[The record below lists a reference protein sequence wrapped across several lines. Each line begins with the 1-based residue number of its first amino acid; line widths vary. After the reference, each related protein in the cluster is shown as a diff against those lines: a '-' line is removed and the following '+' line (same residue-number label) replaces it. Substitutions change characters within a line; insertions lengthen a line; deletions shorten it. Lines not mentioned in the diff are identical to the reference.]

1 MGSRLAMSTRAKTA
15 KGEFH
20 APDRDRLRED
30 QELFARYADRHD
42 PVDRDLLVER
52 FMPLARSLAS
62 RYLRRDEPFDDIF
75 QVACLGLLK
84 AIDGFDVSR
93 GRAFSSYAVPTIV
106 GEIKRHYRDRTWMV
120 HVPRDLQD
128 LTLAVDRT
136 LQELE
141 RELSRKPTV
150 TEIADKLSV
159 SDEDVLEA
167 LQASRAH
174 RVGSLD
180 APVRDEQDQPST
192 VGERIG
198 TPELGFGRAE
208 NRAVLSRLMTVLSP
222 RDRLVL
228 RLRYEEDLTQEQI
241 GQRVGISQM
250 QVSRVLRQCVVK
262 LRTVAE
268 RAPATEAP
276 RELSAS

>member
-1 MGSRLAMSTRAKTA
+1 MATSAEATNDG
-15 KGEFH
+15 FH
-20 APDRDRLRED
+20 PPDRERLRED
-30 QELFARYADRHD
+30 QELFARYADKHD

-106 GEIKRHYRDRTWMV
+106 GEIKRHYRDRTWVV

-136 LQELE
+136 LQQLE
-141 RELSRKPTV
+141 RELLRKPTV
-150 TEIADKLSV
+150 TEIADKLHV

-180 APVRDEQDQPST
+180 APVRDEEDPAST
-192 VGERIG
+192 VGEHIG
-198 TPELGFGRAE
+198 TVEPGFAQAEHRAMLG
-208 NRAVLSRLMTVLSP
+208 RLMTALSA

-228 RLRYEEDLTQEQI
+228 RLRYEHDLTQEQI

-250 QVSRVLRQCVVK
+250 QVSRVLRQCIVK
-262 LRTVAE
+262 LRGVAE
-268 RAPATEAP
+268 QSPAGERP
-276 RELSAS
+276 RELSPG

>member
-1 MGSRLAMSTRAKTA
+1 MATHANARRDG
-15 KGEFH
+15 FH
-20 APDRDRLRED
+20 APDRERLRED
-30 QELFARYADRHD
+30 QELLTRYADTHD

-52 FMPLARSLAS
+52 FLPLARSLAS

-120 HVPRDLQD
+120 HVSRDLQD
-128 LTLAVDRT
+128 LTLSVDRT
-136 LQELE
+136 VQELE
-141 RELSRKPTV
+141 RELLRKPTV
-150 TEIADKLSV
+150 TDIADKLHV
-159 SDEDVLEA
+159 SEEDVLEA
-167 LQASRAH
+167 LQATRAH

-192 VGERIG
+192 VGEHIG
-198 TPELGFGRAE
+198 TPELGFVRAE
-208 NRAVLSRLMTVLSP
+208 NRAMLSRLMTVLSA

-250 QVSRVLRQCVVK
+250 QVSRVLRQCIVK

-268 RAPATEAP
+268 RAPAAERP
-276 RELSAS
+276 RELSPG

>member
-1 MGSRLAMSTRAKTA
+1 MAPNANATRDA
-15 KGEFH
+15 FH
-20 APDRDRLRED
+20 APDRERLRED
-30 QELFARYADRHD
+30 QELFARYADKHD

-106 GEIKRHYRDRTWMV
+106 GEIKRHYRDRTWVV

-128 LTLAVDRT
+128 LTLTVDRT

-141 RELSRKPTV
+141 RELLRKPSV
-150 TEIADKLSV
+150 TEIADELNV
-159 SDEDVLEA
+159 SEEDVREA

-180 APVRDEQDQPST
+180 APARDEQDQPST

-198 TPELGFGRAE
+198 TPELGFARAE
-208 NRAVLSRLMTVLSP
+208 NRAVLGRLMTVLSA

-250 QVSRVLRQCVVK
+250 QVSRVLRQCIVK

-268 RAPATEAP
+268 RAPERP
-276 RELSAS
+276 RQLTPG

>member
-1 MGSRLAMSTRAKTA
+1 MATNADATEDA
-15 KGEFH
+15 FH
-20 APDRDRLRED
+20 APNRERLRED
-30 QELFARYADRHD
+30 QELFARYADKRD

-84 AIDGFDVSR
+84 AIDGFDISR

-106 GEIKRHYRDRTWMV
+106 GEIKRHYRDRTWVV

-136 LQELE
+136 LQQLE
-141 RELSRKPTV
+141 RELLRKPTV
-150 TEIADKLSV
+150 TEIADKLHV

-167 LQASRAH
+167 LQAGRAH

-180 APVRDEQDQPST
+180 APVRDEEDPAST
-192 VGERIG
+192 VGERLG
-198 TPELGFGRAE
+198 TAEPGFALAEQRAMLG
-208 NRAVLSRLMTVLSP
+208 RLMTVLSA

-228 RLRYEEDLTQEQI
+228 RLRYEQDLTQEQI
-241 GQRVGISQM
+241 GERVGISQM
-250 QVSRVLRQCVVK
+250 QVSRVLRQCIVK
-262 LRTVAE
+262 LRDVAE
-268 RAPATEAP
+268 HSSAAAERQ
-276 RELSAS
+276 RELSPS

>member
-1 MGSRLAMSTRAKTA
+1 MATSANATKDG
-15 KGEFH
+15 FH
-20 APDRDRLRED
+20 APDRERLRED
-30 QELFARYADRHD
+30 RELFARYADQHD

-93 GRAFSSYAVPTIV
+93 ERAFSSYAVPTIV

-128 LTLAVDRT
+128 LTLSVDRT
-136 LQELE
+136 MNQLE
-141 RELSRKPTV
+141 RELLRKPTV
-150 TEIADKLSV
+150 DEIAEKLDV

-180 APVRDEQDQPST
+180 APVRDEEDPAST
-192 VGERIG
+192 VGERLG
-198 TPELGFGRAE
+198 TPEPGFGRAE
-208 NRAVLSRLMTVLSP
+208 QRAVLSRLMTVLSA

-250 QVSRVLRQCVVK
+250 QVSRVLRQCIHK
-262 LRTVAE
+262 LRTVADGSPSGE
-268 RAPATEAP
+268 RQ
-276 RELSAS
+276 RELTPS

>member
-1 MGSRLAMSTRAKTA
+1 MAPPANTKQ
-15 KGEFH
+15 ENFH
-20 APDRDRLRED
+20 PPNRERLRED
-30 QELFARYADRHD
+30 QELFTRYADKHD

-128 LTLAVDRT
+128 LTLAVDRAA
-136 LQELE
+136 QQLE
-141 RELSRKPTV
+141 RELLRKPTV
-150 TEIADKLSV
+150 PEIASKLEV
-159 SDEDVLEA
+159 TDEDVLEA

-180 APVRDEQDQPST
+180 APVRDEEDPAST

-198 TPELGFGRAE
+198 TAEPGYRLAEHRAMLG
-208 NRAVLSRLMTVLSP
+208 RLMTSLSA
-222 RDRLVL
+222 RDRMVL

-241 GQRVGISQM
+241 GERVGISQM
-250 QVSRVLRQCVVK
+250 QVSRVLRQCIVK
-262 LRTVAE
+262 LRGVAE
-268 RAPATEAP
+268 HATERQ
-276 RELSAS
+276 RELTPS

>member
-1 MGSRLAMSTRAKTA
+1 MATNANATDDGFRAPNR
-15 KGEFH
+15 E
-20 APDRDRLRED
+20 RLRED
-30 QELFARYADRHD
+30 QQLFVRYADRHD

-106 GEIKRHYRDRTWMV
+106 GEIKRHYRDRTWV
-120 HVPRDLQD
+120 IHVPRDLQD
-128 LTLAVDRT
+128 LTLSVDRT
-136 LQELE
+136 LQQLE
-141 RELSRKPTV
+141 RELLRKPTV
-150 TEIADKLSV
+150 TEIADKLNV

-180 APVRDEQDQPST
+180 APVRDEEDPAST

-198 TPELGFGRAE
+198 TAEPGFGHAEHRAT
-208 NRAVLSRLMTVLSP
+208 LSRLMTVLSP

-228 RLRYEEDLTQEQI
+228 RLRFEQDLTQEQI

-250 QVSRVLRQCVVK
+250 QVSRVLRQCIVK
-262 LRTVAE
+262 LRE
-268 RAPATEAP
+268 RAEPSPAGERQ
-276 RELSAS
+276 RELSPG

>member
-1 MGSRLAMSTRAKTA
+1 MATRAKTTE
-15 KGEFH
+15 GGFH
-20 APDRDRLRED
+20 RPDRDRLRED
-30 QELFARYADRHD
+30 QELFARYGDKHD

-52 FMPLARSLAS
+52 FMPLARSLAA

-128 LTLAVDRT
+128 LTLKVDRT
-136 LQELE
+136 AQQLE
-141 RELSRKPTV
+141 RELLRKPTV
-150 TEIADKLSV
+150 TEIADKLEV

-180 APVRDEQDQPST
+180 APVRDEEDPAST
-192 VGERIG
+192 VGDRIG

-208 NRAVLSRLMTVLSP
+208 SRAMLSRLMTVLSA

-250 QVSRVLRQCVVK
+250 QVSRVLRQCIVK
-262 LRTVAE
+262 LRDVAE
-268 RAPATEAP
+268 HAPERRAA
-276 RELSAS
+276 

>member
-1 MGSRLAMSTRAKTA
+1 MATNADATEDA
-15 KGEFH
+15 FH
-20 APDRDRLRED
+20 APNRERLRED
-30 QELFARYADRHD
+30 QELFARYADKRD

-84 AIDGFDVSR
+84 AIDGFDISR

-106 GEIKRHYRDRTWMV
+106 GEIKRHYRDRTWVV

-136 LQELE
+136 LQQLE
-141 RELSRKPTV
+141 RELLRKPTV
-150 TEIADKLSV
+150 TEIADKLEV

-180 APVRDEQDQPST
+180 APVRDEEDPAST
-192 VGERIG
+192 VGEHLG
-198 TPELGFGRAE
+198 TAEPGFALAEHRAMLG
-208 NRAVLSRLMTVLSP
+208 RLMTVLSA

-228 RLRYEEDLTQEQI
+228 RLRYELDLTQEQI
-241 GQRVGISQM
+241 GERVGISQM
-250 QVSRVLRQCVVK
+250 QVSRVLRQCIVK
-262 LRTVAE
+262 LRDVAE
-268 RAPATEAP
+268 HAPAAAERQ
-276 RELSAS
+276 RELTPG

>member
-1 MGSRLAMSTRAKTA
+1 MASNADATEGAS
-15 KGEFH
+15 H
-20 APDRDRLRED
+20 APNRERLRED
-30 QELFARYADRHD
+30 QELFARHADKHD

-84 AIDGFDVSR
+84 AIDGFDTAR

-106 GEIKRHYRDRTWMV
+106 GEIKRHYRDRTWVV

-136 LQELE
+136 LQQLE
-141 RELSRKPTV
+141 RELLRKPTV
-150 TEIADKLSV
+150 TEIADKLKL

-180 APVRDEQDQPST
+180 APVRDEEDPAST

-198 TPELGFGRAE
+198 IAEPGFALAESRAMLG
-208 NRAVLSRLMTVLSP
+208 RLMTVLSA

-228 RLRYEEDLTQEQI
+228 RLRYEQDLTQEQI
-241 GQRVGISQM
+241 GERVGISQM
-250 QVSRVLRQCVVK
+250 QVSRVLRQSIVK
-262 LRTVAE
+262 LRDVAE
-268 RAPATEAP
+268 HSSAPAEP
-276 RELSAS
+276 QRELSPS

>member
-1 MGSRLAMSTRAKTA
+1 MATSAKATND
-15 KGEFH
+15 GFH
-20 APDRDRLRED
+20 APDRERLRED
-30 QELFARYADRHD
+30 QELFARYADKHD

-62 RYLRRDEPFDDIF
+62 RYLRRDEPFDDVF

-93 GRAFSSYAVPTIV
+93 SRAFSSYAVPTIV
-106 GEIKRHYRDRTWMV
+106 GEIKRHYRDRTWVV

-136 LQELE
+136 LQQLE
-141 RELSRKPTV
+141 RELLRKPTV
-150 TEIADKLSV
+150 TEIADKLHV

-180 APVRDEQDQPST
+180 APVRDEEEPAST

-198 TPELGFGRAE
+198 TAEPGFALAESRAMLG
-208 NRAVLSRLMTVLSP
+208 RLMTVLSA

-228 RLRYEEDLTQEQI
+228 RLRYEHDLTQEQI

-250 QVSRVLRQCVVK
+250 QVSRVLRQCIVK
-262 LRTVAE
+262 LRSVAE
-268 RAPATEAP
+268 QSSAGERP
-276 RELSAS
+276 RELSPG

>member
-1 MGSRLAMSTRAKTA
+1 MASNADATEAAS
-15 KGEFH
+15 H
-20 APDRDRLRED
+20 APNRERLRED
-30 QELFARYADRHD
+30 QELFARHADKHD

-84 AIDGFDVSR
+84 AIDGFDTAR

-106 GEIKRHYRDRTWMV
+106 GEIKRHYRDRTWVV

-136 LQELE
+136 LQQLE
-141 RELSRKPTV
+141 RELLRKPTV
-150 TEIADKLSV
+150 TEIADKLKV

-180 APVRDEQDQPST
+180 APVRDEEDPAST

-198 TPELGFGRAE
+198 IAEPGFALAESRAMLG
-208 NRAVLSRLMTVLSP
+208 RLMTVLSA

-228 RLRYEEDLTQEQI
+228 RLRYEQDLTQEQI
-241 GQRVGISQM
+241 GERVGISQM
-250 QVSRVLRQCVVK
+250 QVSRVLRQSIVK
-262 LRTVAE
+262 LRDVAE
-268 RAPATEAP
+268 HSSAPAEP
-276 RELSAS
+276 QRELSPS

>member
-1 MGSRLAMSTRAKTA
+1 MASNADATEAAS
-15 KGEFH
+15 H
-20 APDRDRLRED
+20 APNRERLRED
-30 QELFARYADRHD
+30 QELFARYADKHD

-84 AIDGFDVSR
+84 AIDGFDTAR

-106 GEIKRHYRDRTWMV
+106 GEIKRHYRDRTWVV

-136 LQELE
+136 LQQLE
-141 RELSRKPTV
+141 RELLRKPTV
-150 TEIADKLSV
+150 TEIADKLKV

-180 APVRDEQDQPST
+180 APVRDEEDPAST

-198 TPELGFGRAE
+198 IAEPGFALAESRAMLG
-208 NRAVLSRLMTVLSP
+208 RLMTVLSA

-228 RLRYEEDLTQEQI
+228 RLRYEQDLTQEQI
-241 GQRVGISQM
+241 GERVGISQM
-250 QVSRVLRQCVVK
+250 QVSRVLRQSIVK
-262 LRTVAE
+262 LRDVAE
-268 RAPATEAP
+268 HSSAPAEP
-276 RELSAS
+276 QRELSPS

>member
-1 MGSRLAMSTRAKTA
+1 MATNADATEDA
-15 KGEFH
+15 FH
-20 APDRDRLRED
+20 APNRERLRED
-30 QELFARYADRHD
+30 QELFARYADKHD

-84 AIDGFDVSR
+84 AIDGFDISR

-106 GEIKRHYRDRTWMV
+106 GEIKRHYRDRTWVV

-136 LQELE
+136 LQQLE
-141 RELSRKPTV
+141 RELLRKPTV
-150 TEIADKLSV
+150 TEIADKLHV

-180 APVRDEQDQPST
+180 APVRDEEDPAST
-192 VGERIG
+192 VGERLG
-198 TPELGFGRAE
+198 TAEPGFALAEQRAMLG
-208 NRAVLSRLMTVLSP
+208 RLMTVLSA

-228 RLRYEEDLTQEQI
+228 RLRYEQDLTQEQI
-241 GQRVGISQM
+241 GERVGISQM
-250 QVSRVLRQCVVK
+250 QVSRVLRQCIVK
-262 LRTVAE
+262 LRDVAE
-268 RAPATEAP
+268 HSSAAAERQ
-276 RELSAS
+276 RELSPS

>member
-1 MGSRLAMSTRAKTA
+1 MATSAKATND
-15 KGEFH
+15 GFH
-20 APDRDRLRED
+20 PPDRERLRED
-30 QELFARYADRHD
+30 KELFARYADKHD

-84 AIDGFDVSR
+84 AIDGFEVSR

-106 GEIKRHYRDRTWMV
+106 GEIKRHYRDRTWVV

-136 LQELE
+136 LQQLE
-141 RELSRKPTV
+141 RELLRKPTV
-150 TEIADKLSV
+150 TEIAAKLHV

-180 APVRDEQDQPST
+180 APVHDEEDPAST

-198 TPELGFGRAE
+198 MAEPGFALAESRALLG
-208 NRAVLSRLMTVLSP
+208 RLMTALSA

-228 RLRYEEDLTQEQI
+228 RLRYEHDLTQEQI

-250 QVSRVLRQCVVK
+250 QVSRVLRQCIVR
-262 LRTVAE
+262 LRDVAE
-268 RAPATEAP
+268 QSSPGERQ
-276 RELSAS
+276 RELSPG